1 MRSEDSA
8 VGRSEAAD
16 TQDADQTL
24 LVVDEIGDG
33 DPVFEV
39 VLEQGHAG
47 DSP

>member
-1 MRSEDSA
+1 MRSEEAA

-16 TQDADQTL
+16 TQDANQTL